1 MSKSEKARATVILTK
16 VLLVEDH
23 PIVRQGVRMVV
34 ERESDLCICG
44 ETDNAVD
51 ALVMMA
57 AQKPDVVLID
67 LSLKDSSG
75 LDLIRQASTQFPDL
89 RMVVLSMRDEAL
101 YAERVLRSGA
111 MGYITKEENPA
122 NVIEGIRTVLRGN
135 IYISGQMS
143 SKVLSRFANSGTGG
157 GRTPFDT
164 LTDRELEI
172 FELIG
177 NGLPTREIAQR
188 LHISSKTVDSHRENI
203 KDKLKCSSA
212 SRLLRQ
218 AIHWVQYQEC

>member
-1 MSKSEKARATVILTK
+1 MKKSKI
-16 VLLVEDH
+16 LLVEDH
-23 PIVRQGVRMVV
+23 PIVRQGIKMVV

-44 ETDNAVD
+44 ETDNAAD
-51 ALVMMA
+51 ALALMA
-57 AQKPDVVLID
+57 AEKPDVALID

-75 LDLIRQASTQFPDL
+75 LDVIRQAATQFPNL
-89 RMVVLSMRDEAL
+89 RMLVLSMREEAL
-101 YAERVLRSGA
+101 YAERVLRCGA

-122 NVIEGIRTVLRGN
+122 NVVEGIRTVLRGN

-143 SKVLSRFANSGTGG
+143 SKVLSRFAGVYASGSGS
-157 GRTPFDT
+157 GRNLMDS

-203 KDKLKCSSA
+203 KDKLKCASA